1 MACLKGA
8 DKFSILRN
16 FTDKVKWDNTDEIV
30 RMCANLTKN
39 DTLFA
44 LGRGGVCLSGKNMTV
59 TYNADDTKNAT
70 CNHGIGMGDS
80 MFVYSSGKHCRSI
93 SKKRLASGAHYPEP
107 PSPILLNPVSQP
119 FSVSFYSALV
129 GVFIM
134 STTLLLH
141 PS

>member
-8 DKFSILRN
+8 GKLSILRN
-16 FTDKVKWDNTDEIV
+16 FTDKVKWDSTDEIV
-30 RMCANLTKN
+30 RKCANLTKN

-44 LGRGGVCLSGKNMTV
+44 LGREGVCLSGKNMTV
-59 TYNADDTKNAT
+59 KYNVDDTKNAT

-80 MFVYSSGKHCRSI
+80 MFLYSPGKHCRSM
-93 SKKRLASGAHYPEP
+93 SKKRLALGTHYPEP

-119 FSVSFYSALV
+119 FSVSFYFRNSSE
-129 GVFIM
+129 GVF
-134 STTLLLH
+134 TLPLLN